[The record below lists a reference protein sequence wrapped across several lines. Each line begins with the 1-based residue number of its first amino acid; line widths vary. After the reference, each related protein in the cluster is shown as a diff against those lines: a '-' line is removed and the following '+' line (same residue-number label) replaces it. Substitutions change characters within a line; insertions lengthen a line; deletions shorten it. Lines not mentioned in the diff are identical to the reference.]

1 VDEVDGFFCMP
12 AGHTSIPA
20 AAADDDDEVAEA
32 VTAVTS
38 LAPPPSITITT

>member
-12 AGHTSIPA
+12 AGHTSSIPA
-20 AAADDDDEVAEA
+20 AAAADEVAEA

-38 LAPPPSITITT
+38 LAPGITIKT